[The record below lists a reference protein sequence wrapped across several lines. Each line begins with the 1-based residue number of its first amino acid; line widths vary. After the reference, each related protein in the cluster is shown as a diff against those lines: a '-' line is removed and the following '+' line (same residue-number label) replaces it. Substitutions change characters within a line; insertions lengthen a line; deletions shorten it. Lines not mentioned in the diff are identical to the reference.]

1 VVVEICGISGRGRG
15 HRECPGSISCPVTL
29 SDTLVFGLSF
39 ILVAARKVDIC
50 QDYDGSLMER

>member
-1 VVVEICGISGRGRG
+1 MWVSSV
-15 HRECPGSISCPVTL
+15 
-29 SDTLVFGLSF
+29 VFGLSF